1 MPKTLRARDTVRD
14 SLYLLY
20 NKRVIFVP
28 AFISAL
34 LGIII
39 SLSVISLPNMIE
51 NGMPVASMMVP
62 FIPVIIIIALVNLFL
77 NALTIKTIS
86 DCKKRGFTLSG
97 AARATSQIYVKLLL
111 SHLFVG
117 FLSIVV
123 FSVVALPIIYFSN
136 LILVYAGV
144 SQTAVFWFIG
154 ILYGVVVFAAIIYA
168 SLRISMYQYAIIL
181 NRKGVRESLMF
192 SWNITRG
199 NLIKI
204 FFISILVSMMTSVV
218 SGLAQ
223 FIFTLGYS
231 ISSANTIS
239 IILSGVLTTTFII
252 PISLAP
258 FTLAYKKLR

>member
-1 MPKTLRARDTVRD
+1 MPKTLRARDTIRE

-28 AFISAL
+28 AFIAAL
-34 LGIII
+34 VGIIV
-39 SLSVISLPNMIE
+39 SLFAIYIPTMIE
-51 NGMPVASMMVP
+51 AGTLIMSIMLPL
-62 FIPVIIIIALVNLFL
+62 IPVIIIFVLANLFL
-77 NALTIKTIS
+77 SALTIKTIS
-86 DCKKRGFTLSG
+86 DCNKRGFTLSG

-111 SHLFVG
+111 SYLFVG
-117 FLSIVV
+117 FLSVV
-123 FSVVALPIIYFSN
+123 VLSVIALPII
-136 LILVYAGV
+136 LLVYAGV

-154 ILYGVVVFAAIIYA
+154 ILYGAVVFAAIVYA

-192 SWNITRG
+192 SWNITKG

-204 FFISILVSMMTSVV
+204 LFISILISMMTSVV
-218 SGLAQ
+218 SGLSQ

-231 ISSANTIS
+231 VSSANPIA
-239 IILSGVLTTTFII
+239 IILSGILTTTFII
-252 PISLAP
+252 PISAAP